1 MITFKPI
8 PRESS
13 AAVRKVG
20 SRQLHNFIVHSISK
34 SKMDPSEMSWVADKV
49 ALMLRQKKKDLTR
62 DEINTAIE
70 YIRFLLSKMLT
81 LKTKNLVRVAR
92 ELFSPGQGRKTSIAS
107 FPRRKK
113 MSGRHKKVA
122 Q

>member
-8 PRESS
+8 PREST
-13 AAVRKVG
+13 AAVRRVTPQ
-20 SRQLHNFIVHSISK
+20 RLHNFIVHSISK
-34 SKMDPSEMSWVADKV
+34 SKIDPEEMSWVATKV
-49 ALMLRQKKKDLTR
+49 ADMLRRKKKDMTNE
-62 DEINTAIE
+62 EINTAIE

-92 ELFSPGQGRKTSIAS
+92 ELFSPGEGRKTNIAS

-113 MSGRHKKVA
+113 LTGRHKKVA
-122 Q
+122 